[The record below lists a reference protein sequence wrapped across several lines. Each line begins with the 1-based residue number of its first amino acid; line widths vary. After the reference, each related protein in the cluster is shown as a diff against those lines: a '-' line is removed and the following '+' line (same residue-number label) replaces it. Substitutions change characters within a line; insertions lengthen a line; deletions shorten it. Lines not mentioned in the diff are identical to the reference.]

1 MGRLRIW
8 LFHLLSRIAVSP
20 PDDPLPRP
28 TPGEIMAVRVLI
40 PTESNRT
47 PGEQICIAM
56 FRLGYRKRA
65 SEEQPTFKPVA
76 PAPQPGGTTA
86 VFVDKTA
93 QAQVQREMTQ
103 ETWLDKQQ
111 IDLTGPLKIPYYLEQ
126 IHTQH
131 SLPAMPAV
139 SPLRKSRLAQI
150 LHAAVPVPPPIVHKT
165 RQLTP
170 LPEPIEFFE
179 EDRFLLDTGEV
190 TERREA
196 V

>member
-1 MGRLRIW
+1 MGRLRVW
-8 LFHLLSRIAVSP
+8 LFHLLSRIAVAP

-56 FRLGYRKRA
+56 FRLGYRKRL
-65 SEEQPTFKPVA
+65 SEERPTFKPVA

-86 VFVDKTA
+86 VFVDKTGQQ
-93 QAQVQREMTQ
+93 QAQHEMTQ
-103 ETWLDKQQ
+103 SD
-111 IDLTGPLKIPYYLEQ
+111 PLKSPWYISQ

-131 SLPAMPAV
+131 SMPAMPAV
-139 SPLRKSRLAQI
+139 SPLRKSRLTQI
-150 LHAAVPVPPPIVHKT
+150 LHAAVPVPPPVIHKT
-165 RQLTP
+165 RTLTP
-170 LPEPIEFFE
+170 LPDPIEFFE
-179 EDRFLLDTGEV
+179 EDDDASWLNSA
-190 TERREA
+190 TEKRKA